1 MTKFRQHQHTKAR
14 KALIVKKQAKPLLV
28 DRLTYLVAA
37 IEPIVT
43 IPQLYVIFRDKSAE
57 GIAISSWV
65 GYQLFTLVWLWY
77 GIVHKEKVIIFYQAC
92 WLVLQQLIIIG
103 GLMYGAKWY

>member
-1 MTKFRQHQHTKAR
+1 MTRHHQQKQTK
-14 KALIVKKQAKPLLV
+14 KLKTLVVKKQANVQLV

-43 IPQLYVIFRDKSAE
+43 LPQVYLIFRDKTAD
-57 GIAISSWV
+57 GIAISSWI

-77 GIVHKEKVIIFYQAC
+77 GIVHKEKVIIFYQLA
-92 WLVLQQLIIIG
+92 WFILQTAIIIG
-103 GLMYGAKWY
+103 AVMYGAKWY